1 MVKLLKSLKS
11 LRSLKLLKPQTATDD
26 DAIG

>member
-1 MVKLLKSLKS
+1 MVKLLKSLK
-11 LRSLKLLKPQTATDD
+11 SLKLLKPQTATDD